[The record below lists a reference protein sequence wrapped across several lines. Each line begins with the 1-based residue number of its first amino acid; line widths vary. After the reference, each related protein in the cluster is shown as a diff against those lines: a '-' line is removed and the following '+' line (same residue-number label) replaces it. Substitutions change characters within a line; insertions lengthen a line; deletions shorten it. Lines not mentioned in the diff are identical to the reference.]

1 MNAAPTT
8 ETQRDADGVFL
19 GTLNPRHLRALI
31 ELMRG
36 VDVRRE
42 RLDAI
47 AGCSN
52 GPELVAELRRRGLH
66 IPCDRSLAS
75 VDRDGKSC
83 RPGLY
88 WLTAKDFRKI
98 DRWLATNPFGLV
110 EGATE

>member
-8 ETQRDADGVFL
+8 ETRGDADGVFL

-52 GPELVAELRRRGLH
+52 GPALVAELRRRGLH
-66 IPCDRSLAS
+66 IPCDCSLAS
-75 VDRDGKSC
+75 VDRDGKRC
-83 RPGLY
+83 WPGLY
-88 WLTAKDFRKI
+88 WLTANDFRKLS
-98 DRWLATNPFGLV
+98 DWLATKPLDDLA
-110 EGATE
+110 EP